1 MHYRTISLFAKTNPM
16 IKLAIVDD
24 HVMLRHAL
32 AANINEFE
40 NIRVTNQFSSG
51 KELIEALPTIPT
63 PDIIILDLNMKEMS
77 GIETARWLKEQKPAI
92 KVLVLTMYDS
102 ELTMIQLLQ
111 AGVRGI
117 LHKSASPVD
126 LQQAILN
133 IAKEGQYYSNHT
145 TSKLIN
151 LVKSKSEGKKALENV
166 ILDETEISFL
176 KLACSDMT
184 YKEVAMRMKLNPRAV
199 DALRDQLFVKL
210 DVKSRVGLAIVSLR
224 HGIVDF

>member
-1 MHYRTISLFAKTNPM
+1 M

-24 HVMLRHAL
+24 HVLLRHAL
-32 AANINEFE
+32 ATNINEFD
-40 NIRVTNQFSSG
+40 NIKVVHQFSSG
-51 KELIEALPTIPT
+51 KELVDSLQTISP
-63 PDIIILDLNMKEMS
+63 PDLIILDLNMKEMS
-77 GIETARWLKEQKPAI
+77 GIETAKWLKENKPTI

-102 ELTMIQLLQ
+102 ELTLIQLLQ
-111 AGVRGI
+111 VGVRGI
-117 LHKSASPVD
+117 LHKSAGPGD
-126 LQQAILN
+126 LQQAIMN
-133 IAKEGQYYSNHT
+133 IVSEGQYYSNHT

-151 LVKSKSEGKKALENV
+151 LVKSKTGGSKALDKVMLN
-166 ILDETEISFL
+166 ETEIKFL

-210 DVKSRVGLAIVSLR
+210 DVKSRVGMAIVTLR

>member
-1 MHYRTISLFAKTNPM
+1 M
-16 IKLAIVDD
+16 IKIAIVDD

-32 AANINEFE
+32 ATNINEFD
-40 NIRVTNQFSSG
+40 NIEVAYQFSSG
-51 KELIEALPTIPT
+51 KELIEALKTISP

-77 GIETARWLKEQKPAI
+77 GVETARWLKDNKPSI

-102 ELTMIQLLQ
+102 ELTLIQLLQ
-111 AGVRGI
+111 VGVRGI
-117 LHKSASPVD
+117 LHKSASPGD
-126 LQQAILN
+126 LQQAIMN
-133 IAKEGQYYSNHT
+133 IASEGQYYSNHT

-151 LVKSKSEGKKALENV
+151 LVKSKTEGTKALEKV
-166 ILDETEISFL
+166 MLDETEINFL

-184 YKEVAMRMKLNPRAV
+184 YKEVAMRMRLNPRAV

-210 DVKSRVGLAIVSLR
+210 DVKSRVGMAIVALR